1 MSQCPQF
8 LQLEACWAAGAA
20 GRGWERLEDAGRSW
34 EMLGRGWEMLGEAG
48 RGWEMLQDIAAAM
61 SPCQP
66 KGYHVVALGLVAL
79 GGDTYGETV
88 MFPFCPDVITTVS

>member
-1 MSQCPQF
+1 MPSIP
-8 LQLEACWAAGAA
+8 AAGGVLGSWRCWERLGDA
-20 GRGWERLEDAGRSW
+20 GRGWERLGDAW
-34 EMLGRGWEMLGEAG
+34 ERLGDAG

-61 SPCQP
+61 SPRQP

-88 MFPFCPDVITTVS
+88 MFPFCPDVITAVS